1 MQGRQKRY
9 SGQVALLLTPCL
21 LLLGSHT
28 QADIDVGLFGIAAR
42 GGTVTSSRFT
52 LGDVLMIQ
60 RKAPGLINF
69 QCRFGV

>member
-28 QADIDVGLFGIAAR
+28 QADIDVGLFGIAA
-42 GGTVTSSRFT
+42 GGGMVTSSRFSAAHPPRMSSSR
-52 LGDVLMIQ
+52 LAM
-60 RKAPGLINF
+60 F
-69 QCRFGV
+69 